1 MKTVLNSVII
11 MSVILNGGL
20 LIYLFGP
27 MPFFLFLSTLLNL
40 LLVLYIIYSIRQK
53 NSLEEDLQSMYEKMN
68 NFCDHLEDVHSLEM
82 YYGDQNLQN
91 LINHSRQLING
102 MIDFQLSY
110 SNAEVQIESD
120 NGEEEET
127 TKTEE

>member
-1 MKTVLNSVII
+1 
-11 MSVILNGGL
+11 
-20 LIYLFGP
+20 
-27 MPFFLFLSTLLNL
+27 
-40 LLVLYIIYSIRQK
+40 
-53 NSLEEDLQSMYEKMN
+53 MN
-68 NFCDHLEDVHSLEM
+68 NFSDHLEDVHSLEM

-91 LINHSRQLING
+91 LIDHSRQLING

-127 TKTEE
+127 TQTEE